1 MGANSEILSALKWA
15 CGTANIIGIGI
26 FFMSLLVNDY
36 NRDYILTIIG
46 LTILISASAIFLIG
60 ILFVATEEMV
70 MNTEKGERVVPFNS
84 KVIHFNKAV
93 KAKRKRRASIN

>member
-1 MGANSEILSALKWA
+1 MGTNSEILTALKWA

-26 FFMSLLVNDY
+26 FCMSLLVNDY

-46 LTILISASAIFLIG
+46 LTILVSASAIFLIG

-70 MNTEKGERVVPFNS
+70 MNTEKGERVVPFSS

-93 KAKRKRRASIN
+93 KTKRKRRASN

>member
-15 CGTANIIGIGI
+15 CGTANIIGLGI

-70 MNTEKGERVVPFNS
+70 MNTEKGERVVPFSS